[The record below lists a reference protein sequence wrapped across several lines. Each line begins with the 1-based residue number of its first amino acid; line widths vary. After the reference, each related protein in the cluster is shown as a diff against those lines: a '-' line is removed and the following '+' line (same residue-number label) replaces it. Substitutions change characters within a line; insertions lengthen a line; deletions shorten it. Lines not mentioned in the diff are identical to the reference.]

1 MQSLGD
7 PSTKPLEEIKE
18 EDSSSTLHPSTDSS
32 ISQEQ
37 SMESLSETSE
47 SLQERAP
54 ECTLDTVAMD
64 IPSGSLKETD
74 TLQTSAE
81 GSSLAMDTTNG
92 ILKDISQAGE
102 QDVENKDKLE
112 SSVEEINAE
121 HDLQDKSVA
130 SSKEIDLSLTT
141 DSLEQDLKN
150 SEDKSLNEMF
160 IEPESATGNSVEM
173 CSEQAEKNS
182 VETSN
187 DPISSEAI
195 CNDDVILSSS
205 QYPCLTDNVAI
216 PDENEQ
222 FTNTE
227 PSLQMYST
235 PKLAPYQDVGGE
247 HVIEM
252 DKEDYREGI
261 SRDSGIHESEDDVH
275 EDTDDQ
281 SWMDRLDGGE
291 FRAQLFLVK
300 FYFLVLKF
308 YSCVLKFSFCVLK
321 FSFCVFEFVV
331 ACENL
336 AHSCSSFLN
345 TC

>member
-18 EDSSSTLHPSTDSS
+18 EDSSSTLHPSTDPS

-37 SMESLSETSE
+37 SMESLSETTE

-92 ILKDISQAGE
+92 VLKDIAQAGE

-150 SEDKSLNEMF
+150 SEDKSLNEMS
-160 IEPESATGNSVEM
+160 IEPESATENSVEM
-173 CSEQAEKNS
+173 SSEQAEENS

-281 SWMDRLDGGE
+281 SWMDRHDCGE
-291 FRAQLFLVK
+291 FRAQLFLIK

-308 YSCVLKFSFCVLK
+308 CFCVLKFSFCLLK